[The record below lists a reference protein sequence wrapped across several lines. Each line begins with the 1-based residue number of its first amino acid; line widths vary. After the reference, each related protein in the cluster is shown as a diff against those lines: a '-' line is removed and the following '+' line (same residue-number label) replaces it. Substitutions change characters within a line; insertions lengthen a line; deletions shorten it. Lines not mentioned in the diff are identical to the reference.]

1 MMASVALEAVGK
13 VYSGGVI
20 AVRNLDLRVADGELL
35 VLLGPSGCGKTT
47 VLRLIAGLELPTE
60 GQVLLDSRV
69 VTTWRPRSRNV
80 AMVFQNS
87 ALYPHYS
94 VYRNLAFGLELR
106 SRRGPLG
113 RVWLR
118 WRDPARAAE
127 LAVRRRGIRR
137 VVQDTAELLAIGH
150 LLDRKPRQLSG
161 GERQRVALGRALVR
175 QPAVFLLDEP
185 LSDLD
190 GRLRYDLCRQ
200 LRELH
205 GRLRVTM
212 VFVTHDQT
220 EALTLGDRVA
230 VMNEGCIRQLDVP
243 QEIYDHPRDR
253 FVATFVG
260 SPPMNLC
267 GGLLVPGSGASEFR
281 GGGLAVRLPGVAAPD
296 SGRPEAVELGVRPES
311 IRLLSGAEP
320 VEVHGRGM
328 VTGIESRGDHRLVQ
342 VDLDGAG
349 PGKSSPLVCKM
360 GSEHV
365 LKTGCPVAIQVDTDR
380 VHLFD
385 ASTGVAWNLGTGI
398 K

>member
-1 MMASVALEAVGK
+1 MASVALEAVGK

-20 AVRNLDLRVADGELL
+20 AVRNLDLRVDDGELL

-47 VLRLIAGLELPTE
+47 VLRLIAGLESPTE
-60 GQVLLDSRV
+60 GQIRLDSRV
-69 VTTWRPRSRNV
+69 VTKWRPRSRNV

-106 SRRGPLG
+106 SRRGLLA

-118 WRDPARAAE
+118 WWDPARAAE

-220 EALTLGDRVA
+220 EAMTLGDRVA
-230 VMNEGCIRQLDVP
+230 VMTEGCLRQLDVP

-260 SPPMNLC
+260 SPPMNLF
-267 GGLLVPGSGASEFR
+267 GGLLVPGAGASEFR
-281 GGGLAVRLPGVAAPD
+281 GGGLAVRLPGVAAPV

-311 IRLLSGAEP
+311 VRLLSGAEQ
-320 VEVHGRGM
+320 VEVARAGDRDGDRVTRGPP
-328 VTGIESRGDHRLVQ
+328 V
-342 VDLDGAG
+342 GAG
-349 PGKSSPLVCKM
+349 GFGRSRAGEV
-360 GSEHV
+360 V
-365 LKTGCPVAIQVDTDR
+365 PVSV
-380 VHLFD
+380 
-385 ASTGVAWNLGTGI
+385 
-398 K
+398 